1 MPTIQVE
8 ANLSPDHLL
17 NAARQLSRQELN
29 QFVEGVLALRA
40 QVNAPQLPMAESE
53 LLSQINQPVPVT
65 LQQRYD
71 ALLARRDEHSLSL
84 AEQQELLQLTDQVE
98 ALEAERMKHL
108 LELAQLRRI
117 PLAQLMRQLGLDP
130 LPYV

>member
-8 ANLSPDHLL
+8 ANLSADHLL
-17 NAARQLSRQELN
+17 NAVRQLSRQELN

-40 QVNAPQLPMAESE
+40 QVNAPQLPAAESE
-53 LLSQINQPVPVT
+53 LLAQINQPVPAA

-71 ALLARRDEHSLSL
+71 TLLVRRDEHSLSL

>member
-8 ANLSPDHLL
+8 ANLSADHLL

-40 QVNAPQLPMAESE
+40 QVNAPQLPVAESE
-53 LLSQINQPVPVT
+53 LLSKINQPVPVT

-71 ALLARRDEHSLSL
+71 ALLARRDEHSLSP

-108 LELAQLRRI
+108 LELAQLRHI

-130 LPYV
+130 LPYL